1 MDRLIPQLVQIE
13 ESAEQIIRQAD
24 LQKQK
29 LSEEYQQKKTDYEK
43 YMDAKTEETL
53 QGLSG
58 KLEQKRKQDV
68 RKLHIATQEA
78 LVSLNTE
85 YTQNG

>member
-53 QGLSG
+53 QGLSTSP
-58 KLEQKRKQDV
+58 R
-68 RKLHIATQEA
+68 RKLW
-78 LVSLNTE
+78 SP
-85 YTQNG
+85 